1 MFTKHPAAFFAS
13 LFLASAA
20 IAAPVQAQ
28 QALTLKGEVMLVK
41 SEVAEDG
48 TVITKLVSPD
58 VAVPGDRVVFS
69 TKYQNNITETV
80 ANTVIRNPLNPAV
93 RLADDTDPD
102 LSVSVDDGV
111 TWGKLA
117 DLTITNEDGTTRAA
131 VAADVTHVRWTIEKV
146 EPGESGS
153 VEFQAIIR

>member
-1 MFTKHPAAFFAS
+1 MFAKHLAALSAS

-20 IAAPVQAQ
+20 FAIPVQAQ

-48 TVITKLVSPD
+48 TVITKLVPPD
-58 VAVPGDRVVFS
+58 VVVPGDRVVFS
-69 TKYQNNITETV
+69 TTYRNNLTETV
-80 ANTVIRNPLNPAV
+80 SNAVIRNPLNPAV
-93 RLADDTDPD
+93 RLAEDADPD
-102 LSVSVDDGV
+102 LSVSIDGGV

-117 DLTITNEDGTTRAA
+117 ELSITNEDGTSRAA
-131 VAADVTHVRWTIEKV
+131 VAADVTNVRWIIEKV
-146 EPGESGS
+146 EPDQGGS